1 MVRDQEL
8 HATALPILGFKA
20 PERHHL
26 HNPARIDP
34 LHADAHALVKRPS
47 RLPLVRSSRTL
58 ANMFD
63 GAISHA
69 LLRKDVP
76 TPDITKSNSVL

>member
-8 HATALPILGFKA
+8 HATALPIPGFKA
-20 PERHHL
+20 PERHH
-26 HNPARIDP
+26 PRKRAGCDP
-34 LHADAHALVKRPS
+34 LHADAHAFVKRLP
-47 RLPLVRSSRTL
+47 RLPPVRSSRTD

-69 LLRKDVP
+69 LLRDRQEQHG
-76 TPDITKSNSVL
+76 TPSCF